1 MCYLVYIRYL
11 WYFQTS
17 TPQEDKV
24 SRWLV
29 RYLKNQT
36 RKILSCFM
44 RFCTGRVSKCWWNQ
58 CQTLVCDQNRKHVLE
73 FSRCPKIINR
83 TPISLKISIFTC
95 IIAICGILMTMIKIL
110 GFFVVRKYIL
120 LKRDFIC
127 IHNIGVRFLS
137 FQMLCL
143 VNTVVCVSFVYIN
156 WQWTNL
162 DVEYVLYQLQQ

>member
-1 MCYLVYIRYL
+1 MACAI
-11 WYFQTS
+11 S
-17 TPQEDKV
+17 KESNPEDFILFYAFLHWKGIKV
-24 SRWLV
+24 LMESMPDL
-29 RYLKNQT
+29 
-36 RKILSCFM
+36 
-44 RFCTGRVSKCWWNQ
+44 G
-58 CQTLVCDQNRKHVLE
+58 CDQNRKHVLE
-73 FSRCPKIINR
+73 FSQCPKIINR
-83 TPISLKISIFTC
+83 TPIYLKISIFTC

-156 WQWTNL
+156 WQWTDL